1 MNQPRVNL
9 TARLDAAQRDPAMV
23 KLALALQQ
31 DRLDIAEQG
40 LRARLRQDP
49 VDVAAIRMMA
59 EVAARLGRYSDA
71 EKLLARALQLA
82 PDFHAARSNY
92 VTVLHRQSKFIAA
105 YQNANM
111 LIAAQ
116 PEDFGHLALKAG
128 VLVRTGDYDEA
139 IALYERILERFP
151 EQPRL
156 WVSLGHVLKTVGRQL
171 ESVAAYRKAIALAP
185 SFGDAYWSLANLK
198 TVTLGDDDRAAM
210 ALALEE
216 ATSQSDRYH
225 LHFALG
231 KAFEDAKNWEAA
243 FTHYAQGNRLRRA
256 ELPYNADRTTEHVE
270 HSCALL
276 TKVAF
281 AQRAEGGHLANDPI
295 FIVGLP
301 RSGSTLI
308 EQILASHSE
317 VEGTMELPDI
327 GTIAADLGGRGS
339 GEDDP
344 AGYLPRLLA
353 LSPEERSTL
362 GQRYL
367 DGTRVQR
374 KTDRPRFIDKMP
386 NNFLHIGIIHLILP
400 NAVIIDARRDP
411 MATGFSC
418 FKQHFSRGQ
427 GFTYNLNDLGR
438 YLNDYAKLLSHFDSA
453 LPGRIL
459 RISHEALVAEP
470 EQIIRNMLAHCG
482 LRFEADCLAPHKTD
496 RAVRTASSE
505 QVRQPINADALEHWR
520 HFEPWLEPLQSTL
533 IPVS

>member
-1 MNQPRVNL
+1 
-9 TARLDAAQRDPAMV
+9 MV

-40 LRARLRQDP
+40 LPVRLREAP
-49 VDVAAIRMMA
+49 LVFGAIRKIG

-92 VTVLHRQSKFIAA
+92 VTVLHRQSKFTAA
-105 YQNANM
+105 YEHADM

-128 VLVRTGDYDEA
+128 VLVRTGGYDEA
-139 IALYERILERFP
+139 IGLYQRILTRFP

-156 WVSLGHVLKTVGRQL
+156 WVSLGHVLKTVGCQL

-198 TVTLGDDDRAAM
+198 TVTFGADDRAAM
-210 ALALEE
+210 GLALEQ
-216 ATSQSDRYH
+216 ATSQADRYH

-231 KAFEDAKNWEAA
+231 KAFEDAKEWEPA
-243 FTHYAQGNRLRRA
+243 FRHYAEGNRLRRT

-270 HSCALL
+270 HSQNLL
-276 TKVAF
+276 TKAAF
-281 AQRAEGGHLANDPI
+281 AERTEGGHPASDPI

-327 GTIAADLGGRGS
+327 GTIAADLAGRGN

-353 LSPEERSTL
+353 LSSEERSTL

-374 KTDRPRFIDKMP
+374 KTVRPLFIDKMP
-386 NNFLHIGIIHLILP
+386 NNFLHVGLIHLILP

-427 GFTYNLNDLGR
+427 GFTYSLIDVGR
-438 YLNDYAKLLSHFDSA
+438 YLNDYAKLMAHFEGA

-459 RISHEALVAEP
+459 RVSHEALVSGP
-470 EQIIRNMLAHCG
+470 DRLIRA
-482 LRFEADCLAPHKTD
+482 
-496 RAVRTASSE
+496 
-505 QVRQPINADALEHWR
+505 
-520 HFEPWLEPLQSTL
+520 
-533 IPVS
+533 IPAA

>member
-1 MNQPRVNL
+1 MKELRVNL
-9 TARLDAAQRDPAMV
+9 AALLGAAQRDPAMIG
-23 KLALALQQ
+23 LALALQQ
-31 DRLDIAEQG
+31 GRLDVAEKG
-40 LRARLRQDP
+40 LRAGLRDDP
-49 VDVAAIRMMA
+49 VNVAAIRMMA

-71 EKLLARALQLA
+71 EKLLVRALQLA
-82 PDFHAARSNY
+82 PDFHAARANY
-92 VTVLHRQSKFIAA
+92 VTVLHRQSKFEAA
-105 YQNANM
+105 DAEADL

-128 VLVRTGDYDEA
+128 VLVRTGGYDEA
-139 IALYERILERFP
+139 IALYERILSRFP

-156 WVSLGHVLKTVGRQL
+156 WVSLGHVLKTVGRQSD
-171 ESVAAYRKAIALAP
+171 SVAAYRKAIALAP

-198 TVTLGDDDRAAM
+198 TVTLGADDRIAM
-210 ALALEE
+210 AAALET
-216 ATSQSDRYH
+216 ATSTADRYH
-225 LHFALG
+225 HHFALG
-231 KAFEDAKNWEAA
+231 KAFEDAGEWESA
-243 FTHYAQGNRLRRA
+243 FSHYSEGNRLRRT

-270 HSCALL
+270 YSCALL
-276 TKVAF
+276 TQKAF
-281 AQRAEGGHLANDPI
+281 AERTGGHPARDPI

-327 GTIAADLGGRGS
+327 GTIAANLGGRGS
-339 GEDDP
+339 DGNDP

-353 LSPEERSTL
+353 LSGDERRAL

-386 NNFLHIGIIHLILP
+386 NNFQHIGLIHLILP

-427 GFTYNLNDLGR
+427 GFAYNLTDLGR
-438 YLNDYAKLLSHFDSA
+438 YLNDYTWLMAHFDKFI
-453 LPGRIL
+453 PGRIL
-459 RISHEALVAEP
+459 RVSHEVLVTQP
-470 EQIIRNMLAHCG
+470 ESTIRSLLVHCG
-482 LRFEADCLAPHKTD
+482 LSFEKACLAPHETD

-505 QVRQPINADALEHWR
+505 QVRRPINADALEHWR
-520 HFEPWLEPLQSTL
+520 HFEPWLEPLRAAIKDLS
-533 IPVS
+533 